1 VVQKTKT
8 APLLR
13 NIYSTNAELSI
24 DCDWVINRNKE
35 IKWIK
40 FSPDDRFLFV
50 ADSNNVTL
58 YDLNHHGTQCSISHE
73 DNVTG
78 VRFPDDNSSFALIFD
93 ISDEYSIRRYNYEGF
108 LLASSNATVQKHRVS
123 YRWTNMIIG
132 NSTIS
137 WPERGDHDK
146 LVLNL
151 YDYYMDRYVIKGLTV
166 RKLTEN
172 YEPISIHVR
181 LEIRKLF
188 LIMQDPRNE
197 AGQVIVIDIDSQH
210 IVNECILQEVG
221 RNHQVSNCGS
231 YLATYTENG
240 ELWFYDLQS
249 KERNLI
255 LTIDRFHP
263 AKIIPMGRSSFICT
277 GPPKGNPNGHEQVIY
292 DIHASASVAIKVVDF
307 SSFQVSDDLK
317 HLMEV
322 HGSSLSIW
330 DVSKSEISGKF
341 AGSNKLDTL
350 RAKLSSKGNYIV
362 MMKNN
367 QSIFV
372 FKREKLSKTTKHD
385 RPWQKFRVYPN
396 LIDDT
401 YLMYKCTETEIS
413 PWKSRSYY
421 KLLKLSG
428 SNRTGENK
436 QQYISEKATQC
447 DPYGN
452 YAYLNESGY
461 LISFKRET
469 KLYFYSIETGEE
481 VLSMDV
487 LTGFGGLVIIENVA
501 ISENGDYVAVLSS
514 TGLLKIYDTG
524 YLKKKKYESTI
535 TLPRCI
541 RRIRVAP
548 RSQKITAKFTKFIT
562 DGLIFVGLSNGHVL
576 ILEIAS
582 SKVISQNSIDKI
594 PGSIHIIDKKT
605 ILVVSKGSEYSIDP
619 KRLYLWDYIEN
630 KIKPLTL
637 VIDGEVVYDFSNYR
651 LSAQA
656 GVLVVVVNEKGVYAI
671 NLKRIDDIKRIGN
684 LGYIY
689 RPGSIKFF
697 GLFEI
702 LLEQKKLVIIDV
714 EAGKEKDDHPK
725 KRIRIWDINSWKSLL
740 DDDTFLEEYD
750 DIEIVSGKYIALWSK
765 EDDWLKLYDLK
776 LNLLAVNPI
785 LDFSG
790 VGPLDRV
797 EGTVRSWGPDKVI
810 TIGSDLNI
818 FQII

>member
-1 VVQKTKT
+1 MVQKAKT

-13 NIYSTNAELSI
+13 NIYSTNAALEVE
-24 DCDWVINRNKE
+24 CEWVINHIKE

-50 ADSNNVTL
+50 TDSRNVTL
-58 YDLNHHGTQCSISHE
+58 YDLNHRGIKCSISHE
-73 DNVTG
+73 NDVSG
-78 VRFPDDNSSFALIFD
+78 VRFPDDNCSFALISD
-93 ISDEYSIRRYNYEGF
+93 VSDEYIIKRYNYEGI
-108 LLASSNATVQKHRVS
+108 LLAPSNAIIKKRNIPYKMKDAV
-123 YRWTNMIIG
+123 IG
-132 NSTIS
+132 NRTIS
-137 WPERGDHDK
+137 WLEGDGHDN

-151 YDYYMDRYVIKGLTV
+151 YDYYMNHYVIKGLKV
-166 RKLTEN
+166 RKLLKD
-172 YEPISIHVR
+172 YESISIHVR

-188 LIMQDPRNE
+188 LLMKDSLSE
-197 AGQVIVIDIDSQH
+197 VGQVIVIDVDLQQI
-210 IVNECILQEVG
+210 IKEFILQEIG
-221 RNHQVSNCGS
+221 KRHQVSKCGD
-231 YLATYTENG
+231 YLATYTKNG

-277 GPPKGNPNGHEQVIY
+277 GPPKDNPNGNKQVIY

-330 DVSKSEISGKF
+330 DISKSEISGKF
-341 AGSNKLDTL
+341 AGSHKLDTL
-350 RAKLSSKGNYIV
+350 RAKLSSKGNYIA
-362 MMKNN
+362 MIKNSR
-367 QSIFV
+367 SIFV
-372 FKREKLSKTTKHD
+372 FKREKLPKTTKHD

-396 LIDDT
+396 LIDET
-401 YLMYKCTETEIS
+401 YLMYKCTETERS

-447 DPYGN
+447 NPYGN
-452 YAYLNESGY
+452 YAHLNETGY
-461 LISFKRET
+461 LIRYKRET

-487 LTGFGGLVIIENVA
+487 LTGFGGLVIIENIA

-524 YLKKKKYESTI
+524 YLKKKKYKSTI
-535 TLPRCI
+535 PFPRCI

-562 DGLIFVGLSNGHVL
+562 DNLIFVGLSNGHVM
-576 ILEIAS
+576 ILAIVS
-582 SKVISQNSIDKI
+582 SKVISQNSIKKV
-594 PGSIHIIDKKT
+594 PETIHIVDHKK
-605 ILVVSKGSEYSIDP
+605 ILIVSEVYNGGP
-619 KRLYLWDYIEN
+619 KRLYLWDYAEN
-630 KIKPLTL
+630 NIKPLTL
-637 VIDGEVVYDFSNYR
+637 VIDGDTFCDFSDYR
-651 LSAQA
+651 LSIQE
-656 GVLVVVVNEKGVYAI
+656 GVLVVAVNGKGVYALK
-671 NLKRIDDIKRIGN
+671 LKRIDYVKRIDD
-684 LGYIY
+684 LGWIY
-689 RPGSIKFF
+689 RPGRRKVF
-697 GLFEI
+697 GIFEI
-702 LLEQKKLVIIDV
+702 LQKQRKLVIIDV
-714 EAGKEKDDHPK
+714 EPGKEEDDYPK
-725 KRIRIWDINSWKSLL
+725 KRTRIWDIDSWQSLL